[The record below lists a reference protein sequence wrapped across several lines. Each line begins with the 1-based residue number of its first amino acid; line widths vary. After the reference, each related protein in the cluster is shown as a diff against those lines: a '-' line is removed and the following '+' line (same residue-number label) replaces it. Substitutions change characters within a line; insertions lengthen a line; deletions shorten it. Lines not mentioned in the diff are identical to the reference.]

1 MQAKITYAEV
11 FRPCR
16 SFQGVFYDISL
27 IIGGSLLIGLCAQ
40 ISIGWPVPVTGQ
52 TFAVLMVGALFGARR
67 GSLCVLAYISEGVAG
82 FPVFSAGRAGLG
94 VLAGPTGGYLAGFI
108 AAAYV
113 TGYLAEKGWD
123 RHIWTTILAMILGNL
138 AIYAFGLYWL
148 SHIVGIESVP
158 AIGLYP
164 FIVGDLLKITLA
176 AFLLPGGWKLLGRL
190 NLYQK

>member
-1 MQAKITYAEV
+1 MQAKITYADV

-16 SFQGVFYDISL
+16 SLEAVFYDIAL
-27 IIGGSLLIGLCAQ
+27 IVSGSLLIGLCAQ

-67 GSLCVLAYISEGVAG
+67 GSLCVVAYIAEGVAG

-108 AAAYV
+108 AAAYI
-113 TGYLAEKGWD
+113 TGFLAEKGWD
-123 RHIWTTILAMILGNL
+123 RHIWTTIIAMILGNL
-138 AIYAFGLYWL
+138 AIYTFGLCWL
-148 SHIVGIESVP
+148 CNIVDIKSVL

-164 FIVGDLLKITLA
+164 FIVGDLLKIALA
-176 AFLLPGGWKLLGRL
+176 AVLLPAGWKLLGRR

>member
-1 MQAKITYAEV
+1 MQAKATYADI

-16 SFQGVFYDISL
+16 SLEAVFYDIAL
-27 IIGGSLLIGLCAQ
+27 IVGGSLLIGLCAQ

-52 TFAVLMVGALFGARR
+52 TFAVLMLGALFGAWR
-67 GSLCVLAYISEGVAG
+67 GSLCVLLYIAEGVAG

-108 AAAYV
+108 VAAYV

-123 RHIWTTILAMILGNL
+123 RRIWTTIMAMILGNI
-138 AIYAFGLYWL
+138 AIYTFGLCWL
-148 SHIVGIESVP
+148 CNMVQFKSVL

-164 FIVGDLLKITLA
+164 FVIGDLLKIALA
-176 AFLLPGGWKLLGRL
+176 AVLLPGGWKLLGRL
-190 NLYQK
+190 DLHRK

>member
-1 MQAKITYAEV
+1 MQAKITYADV

-16 SFQGVFYDISL
+16 SLEAVFYDIAL
-27 IIGGSLLIGLCAQ
+27 IVSGSLLIGLCAQ

-67 GSLCVLAYISEGVAG
+67 GSLCVVAYIAEGVAG
-82 FPVFSAGRAGLG
+82 FPVFSAGRAGLV
-94 VLAGPTGGYLAGFI
+94 VLAGPTGGYLVGFI
-108 AAAYV
+108 VAAYV

-123 RHIWTTILAMILGNL
+123 RHIWTTIMAMILGNI
-138 AIYAFGLYWL
+138 AIYAFGLGWL
-148 SHIVGIESVP
+148 CYIVDLKSVL

-164 FIVGDLLKITLA
+164 FIIGDLLKITLG
-176 AFLLPGGWKLLGRL
+176 AFLLPAGWKLLGKL

>member
-1 MQAKITYAEV
+1 MQAKVTYADV

-16 SFQGVFYDISL
+16 SLEAAFYDIAL
-27 IIGGSLLIGLCAQ
+27 IVCGSLLIGLCAQ

-52 TFAVLMVGALFGARR
+52 TFAVLMLGALFGSRR
-67 GSLCVLAYISEGVAG
+67 GSLCILAYIAEGVAG

-94 VLAGPTGGYLAGFI
+94 VLAGPTGGYLAGFV

-113 TGYLAEKGWD
+113 TGYLAGKGWD
-123 RHIWTTILAMILGNL
+123 RRIWTTIMAMIFGNL
-138 AIYAFGLYWL
+138 AIYTFGLGWL
-148 SHIVGIESVP
+148 CHIVELKSVL

-164 FIVGDLLKITLA
+164 FIVGDLLKIALA
-176 AFLLPGGWKLLGRL
+176 AVLLPAGWKLLGKL